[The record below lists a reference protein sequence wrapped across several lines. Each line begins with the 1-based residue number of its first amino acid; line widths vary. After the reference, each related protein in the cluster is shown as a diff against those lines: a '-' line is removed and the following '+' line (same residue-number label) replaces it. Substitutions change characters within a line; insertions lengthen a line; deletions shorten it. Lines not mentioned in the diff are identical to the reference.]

1 MDPSATT
8 WWWWEE
14 VRQVSVPRSCWAGR
28 QVAGSG
34 VEIVEDRVTGIERGS
49 ANSSSWRDGYLA
61 RTSLAK
67 E

>member
-1 MDPSATT
+1 MDPQRYD
-8 WWWWEE
+8 
-14 VRQVSVPRSCWAGR
+14 VVVVGGRRQVSVPRSCWAGR
-28 QVAGSG
+28 EVAGSG

-49 ANSSSWRDGYLA
+49 ANSSSWRGGYLA